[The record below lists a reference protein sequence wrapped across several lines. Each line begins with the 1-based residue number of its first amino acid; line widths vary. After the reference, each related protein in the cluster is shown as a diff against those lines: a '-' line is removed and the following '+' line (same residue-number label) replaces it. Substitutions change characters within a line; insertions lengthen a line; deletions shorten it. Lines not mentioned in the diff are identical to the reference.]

1 MKKERLWPFDFSD
14 QMDEQYNLLK
24 EYSERLSEDTK
35 GLFKGE
41 IRRKFD
47 EMSFWVCNSNYPE
60 YFIKFFKISQ
70 DEDIYPCIVT
80 SYTDKKTKKGANNA
94 DELRNILLDM
104 IKSEATQKALAYL
117 LVIQNHKHNA

>member
-1 MKKERLWPFDFSD
+1 MKDRLWPFDFSE

-24 EYSERLSEDTK
+24 EYSDRLSEDTK

-47 EMSFWVCNSNYPE
+47 EMSLWVCNTNYSE

-70 DEDIYPCIVT
+70 NEDDIYPCIVT
-80 SYTDKKTKKGANNA
+80 SYTDKKTKKVANNS
-94 DELRNILLDM
+94 DELRSILLEM

-117 LVIQNHKHNA
+117 LIAKNHKHNA